1 MKKQECWSSP
11 NLLLV
16 KCTLYSEFSIT
27 TVKFL
32 IFLSFTLTVG
42 SFRCVMVKGKIR
54 FFNVKSRLQA
64 IVLICSR

>member
-27 TVKFL
+27 AVKFV
-32 IFLSFTLTVG
+32 IFLSFTLSYGGLLYVCYG
-42 SFRCVMVKGKIR
+42 KGQDSF
-54 FFNVKSRLQA
+54 F
-64 IVLICSR
+64 